1 MDPTSAP
8 ALPFPASRSSTRE
21 AWIAALSL
29 CLVFVAA
36 PVRAGPGED
45 FAREAGATQVGRL
58 APAAR
63 MTTIDGTTIDL
74 AALRGH
80 KAVYLKFWATWC
92 SPCRAQMP
100 HFEHAQQGAGDD
112 LAVVAINLG
121 FDDTPEQVRAFRD
134 EFGLTMPV
142 VRDEDGR
149 LAGLFG
155 VRVTPQHVVIDRD
168 GVIRYVG
175 HLADARLD
183 AALADARRVRTGAS
197 QEVKA
202 APAANATDAIVLRV
216 GDPAPSQRV
225 RSLGGDEVALAD
237 PERSRRSVIAF
248 FSPWC
253 EGYFEKTRPESSAR
267 CRALREQLLELGGDA
282 QLRWVGVA
290 SGLWASEQDLR
301 EWRDREHVAV
311 PLVLDRDGALF
322 RRFGVQRVPL
332 AVVLGADGRVER
344 RIDFEHADLHD
355 ALRVEGAR

>member
-1 MDPTSAP
+1 MDPTSSPAP
-8 ALPFPASRSSTRE
+8 PFPASRPSTRE

-36 PVRAGPGED
+36 PARAGSGED
-45 FAREAGATQVGRL
+45 FAREAGAAQVGRL

-74 AALRGH
+74 AALRGR

-100 HFEHAQQGAGDD
+100 HFERAQQGAGED

-121 FDDTPEQVRAFRD
+121 FDDTLEQVRAFRD

-183 AALADARRVRTGAS
+183 AALADARHAHAGMAKA
-197 QEVKA
+197 KA
-202 APAANATDAIVLRV
+202 APAPGATGSVALRV
-216 GDPAPSQRV
+216 GDPAPPQRV
-225 RSLGGDEVALAD
+225 RSLAGDDVALAD
-237 PERSRRSVIAF
+237 PERRRRSVIAF

-282 QLRWVGVA
+282 RLRWLGVA

-301 EWRDREHVAV
+301 AWRDREHVAV

-344 RIDFEHADLHD
+344 RIDFEHADLRD
-355 ALRVEGAR
+355 ALRAEREP